1 MINKLFVFCLFLF
14 TITLIK
20 AQEKDS
26 ILYIIPDSVEVRIY
40 EETKKIDLSKFNL
53 YFFLSKID
61 KNIYR
66 INYSSF
72 PNDSKSKNPWI
83 DNTNRFLIVN
93 NRKFPLIF
101 DYDSSFSTQTN
112 TMLGSFGEREG
123 NIQRSYIIFEGYS
136 ITFKRDGT
144 IISEDYG
151 IFKKVE

>member
-61 KNIYR
+61 KNI
-66 INYSSF
+66 SLLST
-72 PNDSKSKNPWI
+72 KNV
-83 DNTNRFLIVN
+83 D
-93 NRKFPLIF
+93 
-101 DYDSSFSTQTN
+101 D
-112 TMLGSFGEREG
+112 
-123 NIQRSYIIFEGYS
+123 
-136 ITFKRDGT
+136 
-144 IISEDYG
+144 
-151 IFKKVE
+151 

>member
-123 NIQRSYIIFEGYS
+123 NIQRAYIIFEGYS